1 MKIALKIQA
10 LYAFL
15 GRLSKRERAVF
26 YTAAFF
32 VSLVALDRL
41 VISPVITKIKSLDS
55 EIQEKESAIKKSL
68 RILSQKERIEEEA
81 ARYASFLERRK
92 SEEEEM
98 TSLLKEVETLANKAA
113 VYLID
118 MKPAGLKDNRYAVN
132 VSCEGQMEQV
142 VSFMYNIENS
152 AKLLMIDKYQITPKS
167 RESSVAKVS
176 MAISKLI
183 TPK

>member
-1 MKIALKIQA
+1 LKIASKIQA
-10 LYAFL
+10 FYAFL
-15 GRLSKRERAVF
+15 GRLSKREKAIF
-26 YTAAFF
+26 YSAAFF

-41 VISPVITKIKSLDS
+41 AISPVIAKIKSLDN
-55 EIQEKESAIKKSL
+55 EIQEKETAIKKNL
-68 RILSQKERIEEEA
+68 RIVSQKDRIQDEA
-81 ARYASFLERRK
+81 SRYSSFLGGMK

-98 TSLLKEVETLANKAA
+98 TSLLKEIETLANKGG

-132 VSCEGQMEQV
+132 VSCEGQMEQL

-167 RESSVAKVS
+167 RESSVAKASLLV
-176 MAISKLI
+176 SKLI